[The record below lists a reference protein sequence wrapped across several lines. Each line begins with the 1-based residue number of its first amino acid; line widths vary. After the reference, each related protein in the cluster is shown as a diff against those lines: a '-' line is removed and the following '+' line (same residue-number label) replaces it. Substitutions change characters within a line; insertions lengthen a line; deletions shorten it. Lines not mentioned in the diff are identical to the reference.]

1 MNFSPESSRAR
12 RYLLGEATDDEC
24 AVVEQEYLGDEDAL
38 DQVAAAEDDLIED
51 YLAHAL
57 SGAERDRFERVYLAA
72 PHHRVRV
79 ETVKRLMARA
89 SAPQATPAPTRS
101 NVVRGRFAR
110 RTSWLAL
117 AASLMGAASI
127 SFWLWGSFGQRP
139 AEIVQTPLPP
149 AAPAPREAGPAP
161 SPASPRLF
169 AVTLSP
175 IAVRSVSDSPN
186 VVIPNGTD
194 IVAIQFER
202 DADTQTLI
210 ARRASVRTVAGR
222 EVWQGPVASDPAP
235 SRALAAHVDVPAAQL
250 PADDYLV
257 TLFGN
262 DRSGAEREWAQYFL
276 RVRAR

>member
-1 MNFSPESSRAR
+1 MMSSPESVRAR

-24 AVVEQEYLGDEDAL
+24 AVVEQEYLGDEDAV
-38 DQVAAAEDDLIED
+38 DQIAAAEDDLIED
-51 YLAHAL
+51 YLANAL

-89 SAPQATPAPTRS
+89 SAPQATPALTRS
-101 NVVRGRFAR
+101 NVVPGRFAR
-110 RTSWLAL
+110 RTPWLAL
-117 AASLMGAASI
+117 AASLVGAASI

-149 AAPAPREAGPAP
+149 AAPAQREAGPAP

-194 IVAIQFER
+194 VVAIQFER

-222 EVWQGPVASDPAP
+222 EVWQGPVARDPAP
-235 SRALAAHVDVPAAQL
+235 SRAVAAHVEVPAAQL